1 MEPVEL
7 MPQLL
12 GERVRL
18 VRYEKSHAVPLF
30 QMVSKERERLSQFLL
45 WPNFMRSLDD
55 ELTFISGMRKEW
67 DERRGFGFAVTLAD
81 SGFVIGTI
89 GVRALSWVNLRGE
102 IGYWLGCKHEGK
114 GYITEAVSILEKH
127 LFDVGFNR
135 IEIHCD
141 QNNIRSKGV
150 PVRLGYLLE
159 GTLRDHVCD
168 RGGFRNIEVYGK
180 ISSDIK

>member
-12 GERVRL
+12 GERV
-18 VRYEKSHAVPLF
+18 
-30 QMVSKERERLSQFLL
+30 
-45 WPNFMRSLDD
+45 
-55 ELTFISGMRKEW
+55 I
-67 DERRGFGFAVTLAD
+67 
-81 SGFVIGTI
+81 
-89 GVRALSWVNLRGE
+89 
-102 IGYWLGCKHEGK
+102 
-114 GYITEAVSILEKH
+114 
-127 LFDVGFNR
+127 
-135 IEIHCD
+135 
-141 QNNIRSKGV
+141 